1 MIGRIGA
8 FFCICFITLQAQ
20 TLTPITLQLAWKYQ
34 FQFAGYIMA
43 KEKGFYEKAGLDVYL
58 KEYELDTEVNRE
70 VLNGKAHFGIARS
83 DLVLDRLNEGMKFVQ
98 LFALCQASPV
108 ILQTLKRD
116 DITKL
121 EDLKDKR
128 FVLTG
133 DSLLRD
139 GAEVVSMLY
148 SVGIDERQITKV
160 NGTTYGPEDIIN
172 GYGDVITAYSTI
184 TPYHLKQLGYDSM
197 SFYPKDYGFDFYSDI
212 LFTMEDF
219 IQKNPEIVS
228 KFYKASLQGWE
239 YAFDNI
245 QETIDIIKSKYDTQ
259 ELPRDLLE
267 YEAKEFLKLAFAPNI
282 PFGDINAIKI
292 EKIVNSFRFLGL
304 TKNPNNSFES
314 FIYDHPS
321 KKRVTLPFHWSLF
334 WSITAGIIIVILLLL
349 LNQWRIVKYNRNLK
363 NKEMTLKEEHLIL
376 QEQVNRDSLTTL
388 YNRRYLMES
397 AKYLIALS
405 KRQHESL
412 SIMMVDIDNFKMI
425 NDTYGHGVGDIA
437 IKMIAQTVKAC
448 SRKSDIAARFGG
460 EEFILLLPNTKTEDA
475 KIIAEKIRQK
485 IEVLKIPINE
495 HYLMLT
501 VSIGIAPTDTQYHE
515 TMNENFWQLADEALY
530 EAKRTGKN
538 KTVIK
543 NMNEEI

>member
-8 FFCICFITLQAQ
+8 FFCIFFVTLQAQ

-70 VLNGKAHFGIARS
+70 VFNGKAHFGIARS

-172 GYGDVITAYSTI
+172 GHGDVITAYSTI

-239 YAFDNI
+239 YAFENI

-267 YEAKEFLKLAFAPNI
+267 YEAKEFLKLAFTPNV

-334 WSITAGIIIVILLLL
+334 WSITAGILLLILLLL
-349 LNQWRIVKYNRNLK
+349 LNQWRIVRYNRNLK

-376 QEQVNRDSLTTL
+376 QEQVNRDSLTSL

-412 SIMMVDIDNFKMI
+412 SIMMVDIDNFKII

-437 IKMIAQTVKAC
+437 IKMIAQIVKAC

-460 EEFILLLPNTKTEDA
+460 EEFILLLPNTKTEEA

-515 TMNENFWQLADEALY
+515 TMNENFWEIADEALY

-543 NMNEEI
+543 NINEEI